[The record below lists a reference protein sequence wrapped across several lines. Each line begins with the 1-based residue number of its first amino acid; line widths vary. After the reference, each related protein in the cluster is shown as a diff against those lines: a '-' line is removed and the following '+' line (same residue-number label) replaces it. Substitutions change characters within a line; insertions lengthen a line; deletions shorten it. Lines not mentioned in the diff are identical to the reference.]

1 LRFGNY
7 LYYDFLSDLC
17 DLCGELL
24 QFKEHLMSRFLMVD
38 IGAGT
43 MDVLWYD
50 TQSDLHYKAVVKS
63 PVRYLAEQAA
73 ELSGDLVITGSEMG
87 GGPITQT
94 LKQRAKEAEVV
105 MSLSAAATLHH
116 NPETVRS
123 WGINIV
129 EDEKAEY
136 LRGDKKYSSLVLADF
151 DPGRLRQIVEGFG
164 VPFAFDAVAI
174 CAQDHGVPPAGVSHL
189 DFRHNMFKTRL
200 EENPYPHAL
209 LYKSDDVPVVMNRL
223 RSIALSAAAIATEE
237 IYVMD
242 SGMAAILGGSMDIL
256 ARDRDRIVILDV
268 ATSHTV
274 GAAMIADEI
283 AGFFEYHTQDITL
296 EHLEDLIVDLCDG
309 KLEHRRVLA
318 EGGHGAYLRKAIDF
332 QAVDVTIATGPKR
345 RLVEPSKLQ
354 ITFGAPWGDNMMT
367 GTVGLLEALRRRKR
381 LEPINYL

>member
-1 LRFGNY
+1 
-7 LYYDFLSDLC
+7 
-17 DLCGELL
+17 
-24 QFKEHLMSRFLMVD
+24 MSRFLMVD

-50 TQSDLHYKAVVKS
+50 TQTDLHYKAVVKS

-73 ELSGDLVITGSEMG
+73 KLPGDLVITGSEMG
-87 GGPITQT
+87 GGPITQI

-136 LRGDKKYSSLVLADF
+136 LRGDKKYSSLVLADL
-151 DPGRLRQIVEGFG
+151 DPGRLGQIVEGFG
-164 VPFAFDAVAI
+164 VPFSFDAVAI
-174 CAQDHGVPPAGVSHL
+174 CAQDHGVPPVGVSHL
-189 DFRHNMFKTRL
+189 DFRHNMFKAQL
-200 EENPYPHAL
+200 EENPYPHVL

-242 SGMAAILGGSMDIL
+242 SGMAAILGGSMDML

-274 GAAMIADEI
+274 GAAMVGEEI

-296 EHLEDLIVDLCDG
+296 ERLEELIVDLCDG
-309 KLEHRRVLA
+309 KLEHRRVLV
-318 EGGHGAYLRKAIDF
+318 EGGHGAYLRKALDF
-332 QAVDVTIATGPKR
+332 QALEVTIATGPKR

-354 ITFGAPWGDNMMT
+354 ISFGAPGGDNMMT
-367 GTVGLLEALRRRKR
+367 GAVGLLEALRRRKG

>member
-1 LRFGNY
+1 
-7 LYYDFLSDLC
+7 
-17 DLCGELL
+17 
-24 QFKEHLMSRFLMVD
+24 MSRFLMVD

-50 TQSDLHYKAVVKS
+50 TQTDFHYKAVVKS

-73 ELSGDLVITGSEMG
+73 ELAGDIVITGSEMG
-87 GGPITQT
+87 GGPITQI

-105 MSLSAAATLHH
+105 MSESAAATLHH

-129 EDEKAEY
+129 DDEKAEY
-136 LRGDKKYSSLVLADF
+136 LRGDKKYASLVLTDF
-151 DPGRLRQIVEGFG
+151 DPGRLRQIVAGFG
-164 VPFAFDAVAI
+164 VPFFFDAVAI
-174 CAQDHGVPPAGVSHL
+174 CAQDHGVPPAGISHL
-189 DFRHNMFKTRL
+189 DFRHNMFKAQL
-200 EENPYPHAL
+200 EEKPYPHVL
-209 LYKSDDVPVVMNRL
+209 LYKSDEVPVAMNRL
-223 RSIALSAAAIATEE
+223 KSIALSAAAVATQE

-242 SGMAAILGGSMDIL
+242 SGMAAILGGSMDIC
-256 ARDRDRIVILDV
+256 ARDQDRIVILDV

-274 GAAMIADEI
+274 AAAMIADEI

-296 EHLEDLIVDLCDG
+296 ERLEDLIVDLCDG
-309 KLEHRRVLA
+309 KLEHGRVLA

-345 RLVEPSKLQ
+345 RLVAPSKLQ

-367 GTVGLLEALRRRKR
+367 GTVGLLEALRRRKG
-381 LEPINYL
+381 LEAIDYL